1 MLLFRQI
8 IDTSG
13 ISYLFSTHPILE
25 VIELEKDPEWYA
37 LQNYVVETLRQVGF
51 VEQVGT
57 GWAPDE

>member
-1 MLLFRQI
+1 M

-37 LQNYVVETLRQVGF
+37 LQNYVVEPLRQVGF

-57 GWAPDE
+57 VWAPDE